1 LEYKQECEVLKMA
14 YSIEIMSMPR
24 KQERVKAVNQII
36 ELIASLDRHFFER
49 DGNIAKFEFIGER
62 LYFTQPKPL
71 RKIRPYRDD
80 HGHFGWGGTLWG
92 LVNDMRE
99 FIMKGQYSDGNN
111 GYGGLYCKH
120 WGYSEESMQKIILKA
135 RELGYL

>member
-1 LEYKQECEVLKMA
+1 MG
-14 YSIEIMSMPR
+14 YSIQCLSIEKKR
-24 KQERVKAVNQII
+24 ERVAIVNQII

-49 DGNIAKFEFIGER
+49 DGGVARFEFRGER
-62 LYFTQPKPL
+62 LYFVQPKPL
-71 RKIRPYRDD
+71 RTIRPYHGND
-80 HGHFGWGGTLWG
+80 GHFGWGGTLWG
-92 LVNDMRE
+92 LTLDMRE
-99 FIMKGQYSDGNN
+99 YIMKAVYSNGHN